1 MRLEFIA
8 HTPDI
13 ETVIAASML
22 TTTSGAKPSTLYRR
36 LKANPEKVRGIVGR
50 LEVQHGSILEHNRLT
65 WRLEAGEGEV
75 LDILMR
81 SRFFAITRLGDSE
94 WLVSANLRTV
104 VEYHERWRDEF
115 GEALVESIQ
124 EVAPMVY
131 GHARRKS
138 G

>member
-1 MRLEFIA
+1 MKLELIA
-8 HTPDI
+8 HTPDL
-13 ETVIAASML
+13 ETMIAASML
-22 TTTSGAKPSTLYRR
+22 TTTRGATPSTLCQR
-36 LKANPEKVRGIVGR
+36 LKAKPEKVRGIVGR
-50 LEVQHGSILEHNRLT
+50 LEVQHGSTLEHNRLT

-75 LDILMR
+75 LDILLR

-138 G
+138 E